1 MRYYKLTDNGCIVMI
16 GTGYGGLEITG
27 EEYNTIQ
34 DTIKACPRADEGYA
48 YRLKED
54 LTWELYEQPVV
65 EEELTS
71 EEALAIILGG
81 DV

>member
-16 GTGYGGLEITG
+16 GTGYGGVEITG
-27 EEYNTIQ
+27 DEYNSIQ
-34 DTIKACPRADEGYA
+34 TTLKARPTAEDGYA

-54 LTWELYEQPVV
+54 FTWELYELPVV
-65 EEELTS
+65 EEELTAD
-71 EEALAIILGG
+71 EALAIILGG